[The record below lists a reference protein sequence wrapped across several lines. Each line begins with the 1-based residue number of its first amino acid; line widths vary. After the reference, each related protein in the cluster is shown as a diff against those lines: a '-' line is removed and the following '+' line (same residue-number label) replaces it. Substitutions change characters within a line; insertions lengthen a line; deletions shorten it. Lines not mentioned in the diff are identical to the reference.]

1 MATRGFGLL
10 SGTDRRV
17 GIRAG
22 VGLILTVAV
31 FVALAVVF
39 PSEAY
44 LWIKALHVLAVISW
58 MAGLLY
64 LPRLFVNHVGLPMGS
79 AESDLLKGMEAR
91 LLRIIMT
98 PAMLL
103 SWIAGLWLAYIGFR
117 FQGGWLHLKLL
128 GVVGLTVAHFYFAQS
143 ARRFQL
149 DENRHTARFWRM
161 VNEIPALLMILVVVL
176 VIVKPFA

>member
-1 MATRGFGLL
+1 MSARRFGLL
-10 SGTDRRV
+10 SGSDRRT
-17 GIRAG
+17 GLRAA
-22 VGLILTVAV
+22 VGLVVTV
-31 FVALAVVF
+31 VVF
-39 PSEAY
+39 IAIAVRFPDEAY

-64 LPRLFVNHVGLPMGS
+64 LPRLFVNHVGLPKGS
-79 AESDLLKGMEAR
+79 AESELLKGMEAR

-103 SWIAGLWLAYIGFR
+103 SWIAGLWLAYVGFR
-117 FQGGWLHLKLL
+117 FQGGWLHIKLL
-128 GVVGLTVAHFYFAQS
+128 GVVGLTIAHLYFVQS
-143 ARRFQL
+143 VRRFQA

-161 VNEIPALLMILVVVL
+161 VNEIPALLMIVVVVL